1 MAMTLGQ
8 KIAQQRKAKGLT
20 QEALAEALGV
30 TAQAVS
36 KWEND
41 LTCPDI
47 TLLPK
52 LAQLLETSIDAL
64 LANEDIKP
72 QTAVLLPV
80 DERKNLD
87 DMFFRV
93 YVNSHSGDKVKV
105 NLPMALVRVAVELGI
120 EMPQVS
126 GNEALKNI
134 DFTKLFEMVERG
146 VIGKLVEVE
155 SADGDIVEIVVE

>member
-30 TAQAVS
+30 SAQAVS

-47 TLLPK
+47 ALLPK
-52 LAQLLETSIDAL
+52 LAQLLGTSIDAL
-64 LANEDIKP
+64 LAGEDSKP
-72 QTAVLLPV
+72 QTAVLLPAE
-80 DERKNLD
+80 ERKNLD

-93 YVNSHSGDKVKV
+93 YINSAQGDKVKV
-105 NLPMALVRVAVELGI
+105 NLPMALVRVALEMGI

-126 GNEALKNI
+126 GNEALKNL
-134 DFTKLFEMVERG
+134 DFTKLVEMVERG
-146 VIGKLVEVE
+146 VIGKLVEIE
-155 SADGDIVEIVVE
+155 SANGDIVEVVVE

>member
-8 KIAQQRKAKGLT
+8 KIAQQRKTKGLT

-52 LAQLLETSIDAL
+52 LAQLLGTSIDAL
-64 LANEDIKP
+64 LSNEEKP
-72 QTAVLLPV
+72 QTVVLLPE
-80 DERKNLD
+80 DERKKLD
-87 DMFFRV
+87 DMFFRI
-93 YVNSHSGDKVKV
+93 YVNSAQGDKVRV
-105 NLPMALVRVAVELGI
+105 NLPMALVRVAIEMGV
-120 EMPQVS
+120 EMPQIS
-126 GNEALKNI
+126 GSEALKSI
-134 DFTKLFEMVERG
+134 DFTKLIEMVERG
-146 VIGKLVEVE
+146 VIGKLVEVQ
-155 SADGDIVEIVVE
+155 SANGDTVEIVVE